1 MDRSV
6 VEQARHEYW
15 DRRKRPAVSDK
26 GVVTSQHF
34 AATQA
39 GIAVLEEGGNAVD
52 AAVTT
57 ALTLQTAEPW
67 MSGLGACGYMLV
79 VEPDGSVECIEF
91 TGRLPAKMDMDVYAE
106 KGDGSAYFNGNAISK
121 NDANVRGFLSV
132 AIPGCVRGF
141 SAALD
146 RHGTIPFARALRPAL
161 DRARAGMEVDWHTS
175 LTIALGQPEM
185 RRDTGMQA
193 IFQPDGKI
201 PWPGMRLA
209 MPQLAQTLERLTE
222 VGPEDFYTGQIARD
236 LVADLQENGNGI
248 TLEDLADYQPLIYDA
263 IPFDFAGHVIH
274 TPGHTSGGH
283 RLRAAL
289 GMFEERHGAGPDGPE
304 FFAQMARALR
314 EAYAGDKPL
323 APPAETDAKGS
334 TTQIN
339 AVDATGRMVAITFT
353 LFNRFGAYALSPR
366 TGVLLNNGMAWYD
379 PRPGRAASMIPKAY
393 AHSNMCPVAIT
404 GAGRSHAVLG
414 ASGGNMIVPA
424 LAQIVALHLSAGL
437 DVEDALMRPRM
448 DAGAGPGIIAN
459 VDMSDA
465 EIAALEEIAP
475 VRPAQAEVMHRPFA
489 SPAMIGRRAEAF
501 VGMPDISYPAA
512 HAAAL
517 ERNA

>member
-6 VEQARHEYW
+6 VEKARHEYW
-15 DRRKRPAVSDK
+15 DRRKRPAVSDR

-67 MSGLGACGYMLV
+67 MSGLGACGYMMV
-79 VEPDGSVECIEF
+79 VEPTGEVECIEF
-91 TGRLPAKMDMDVYAE
+91 TGRLPAKLDMDLYAE
-106 KGDGSAYFNGNAISK
+106 KGDGSTFFNGNAISK
-121 NDANVRGFLSV
+121 NNANISGFLSV

-141 SAALD
+141 SAALQ
-146 RHGTIPFARALRPAL
+146 RHGTIPFSRALKPAL
-161 DRARAGMEVDWHTS
+161 ERAREGMEVDWHTA
-175 LTIALGQPEM
+175 LTIAFGQGEM
-185 RRDTGMQA
+185 RRDEGMRE
-193 IFQPDGKI
+193 IFQPNGKI

-209 MPQLAQTLERLTE
+209 MPQLAKTLERLSE
-222 VGPEDFYTGQIARD
+222 EGPEDFYTGQIARD
-236 LVADLQENGNGI
+236 LVADLQANGNGI
-248 TLEDLADYQPLIYDA
+248 TLEDMADYQPLIYPA
-263 IPFDFAGHVIH
+263 VPFDFAGHVVH

-289 GMFEERHGAGPDGPE
+289 GMFEERHGAGPDGPA
-304 FFAQMARALR
+304 FFAEMARALR
-314 EAYAGDKPL
+314 EAYASDKPL
-323 APPAETDAKGS
+323 APPAESDSKGS

-339 AVDATGRMVAITFT
+339 TVDASGRMVAITFT

-366 TGVLLNNGMAWYD
+366 TGVLFNNGMAWYD
-379 PRPGRAASMIPKAY
+379 PRPGLAASMTPKAY

-404 GAGRSHAVLG
+404 RPGQSHAVMG

-424 LAQIVALHLSAGL
+424 LAQITALHLCAGL
-437 DVEDALMRPRM
+437 GVEAALNRPRM

-459 VDMSDA
+459 VDMSDE

-489 SPAMIGRRAEAF
+489 SPAMIGRQDGTF
-501 VGMPDISYPAA
+501 IGMPDISYPAA

-517 ERNA
+517 GRAV